1 MRPFPFSRLVC
12 RRSLDGGQSWLRRQI
27 IDECVVSPKLFA
39 EARSWLSEEAVAGYE
54 ETRARISDA
63 QRVGASMNCPRL
75 LRLHDGQL
83 LLVVDYRIGAPPRRA
98 SLGKPVLPQL
108 RLGRDVA
115 RT

>member
-1 MRPFPFSRLVC
+1 MFHAPFPFSRLVC

-27 IDECVVSPKLFA
+27 IDECVVSPKLF
-39 EARSWLSEEAVAGYE
+39 EESRSWLSEEAIAGYE
-54 ETRARISDA
+54 ESRARISDR

-83 LLVVDYRIGAPPRRA
+83 LMVVDYRFGARA
-98 SLGKPVLPQL
+98 SLGEPVLPQL
-108 RLGRDVA
+108 RRGGDVE